1 MTNHLYVLPV
11 CQILNI
17 MIKYRDSKSSA
28 LQESFAISMTQEKKN
43 GFYVELGS
51 ADPYDESNTSLLESE
66 FGWKGLA
73 LEIDEGLA
81 QKYNSSD
88 RTNKCIRADALTFD
102 YLSYFR
108 ANDFPKTID
117 FLQIDIDEHDNGN
130 CLLALIALPMLQ
142 YRFSVIIIEHDL
154 SQNYK
159 RASMRDA
166 QREILS
172 SLGYKLIGQTINEDW
187 WIDPQSVKYE
197 VYVSEIFIG
206 RPTFGS
212 IK

>member
-1 MTNHLYVLPV
+1 
-11 CQILNI
+11 
-17 MIKYRDSKSSA
+17 MINYQNSKSSSF
-28 LQESFAISMTQEKKN
+28 QESFAISMTQEKKN

-51 ADPYDESNTSLLESE
+51 ADPYIESNTSLLESE

-88 RTNKCIRADALTFD
+88 RTNKCINADALTFD

-108 ANDFPKTID
+108 DNNFPKTID
-117 FLQIDIDEHDNGN
+117 FLQIDIDGHDKGN
-130 CLLALIALPMLQ
+130 CLLALLALPMLQ
-142 YRFSVIIIEHDL
+142 YRFSTIIIEHDL

-172 SLGYKLIGQTINEDW
+172 SLGYKLIGQTLSEDW
-187 WIDPQSVKYE
+187 WIDPESVNPEAYI
-197 VYVSEIFIG
+197 YEIFNG
-206 RPTFGS
+206 HPHVGEV
-212 IK
+212 K

>member
-1 MTNHLYVLPV
+1 
-11 CQILNI
+11 
-17 MIKYRDSKSSA
+17 MIKYSNSKSSG

-51 ADPYDESNTSLLESE
+51 ADPYDESNTWLLESE
-66 FGWKGLA
+66 FEWRGLA
-73 LEIDEGLA
+73 LEIDKELA
-81 QKYNSSD
+81 KKYNLSD
-88 RTNKCIRADALTFD
+88 RWNKCINADALTFD

-108 ANDFPKTID
+108 DHDFPKTID
-117 FLQIDIDEHDNGN
+117 FLQIDIDGHDNGK
-130 CLLALIALPMLQ
+130 CLLALLALPMLQ

-172 SLGYKLIGQTINEDW
+172 SLGYKLIGQTLGEDW
-187 WIDPQSVKYE
+187 WIDPQSVKDEMYAC
-197 VYVSEIFIG
+197 EIFNGQPQIAAVY
-206 RPTFGS
+206 PPNLKT
-212 IK
+212 